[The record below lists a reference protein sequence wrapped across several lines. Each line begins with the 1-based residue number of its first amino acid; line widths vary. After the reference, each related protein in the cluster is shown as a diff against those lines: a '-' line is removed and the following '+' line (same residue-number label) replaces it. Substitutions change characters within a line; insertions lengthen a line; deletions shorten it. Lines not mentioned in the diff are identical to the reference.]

1 MKNFI
6 PRPFASEM
14 YCRRAPCGTTKS
26 EIAIVPKPFVSP
38 ELINTFVADNNT
50 QYSLPL
56 FQWSETRHEIC
67 LIFNSIQSKHLF
79 SAVNL
84 HSLSFRIRYISQ
96 ESFLVHQLS

>member
-1 MKNFI
+1 MRSSI
-6 PRPFASEM
+6 SRPFASEM
-14 YCRRAPCGTTKS
+14 HCRRAPCGTTKS
-26 EIAIVPKPFVSP
+26 EIAIVLKPFVSP

-56 FQWSETRHEIC
+56 FQRRETRYEIC
-67 LIFNSIQSKHLF
+67 LTFNSIQGKHLF

-84 HSLSFRIRYISQ
+84 HLLSFRIRYIRQ